1 MSQSVRPAGISLCM
15 IVKDE
20 ERFLADAL
28 RSVAGVVDEI
38 CIVDTGSTDGT
49 LAIARE
55 FGARIAQI
63 AWSDDFSAAR
73 NAALALA
80 TRRWIFVLDA
90 DERLVPESR
99 DALRAIGASPARGR
113 GCWIAC
119 RNLADDFKG
128 TGAMT
133 NAIVRLFPNDP
144 RIRYRNAIHEYV
156 TCDGLESGLPSDLA
170 PIEIVHLGYLSEIV
184 RERGKAQR
192 NLRLAETAAE
202 AAPEDAFA
210 HYNLGMSLL
219 LDGRQDE
226 AIAAL
231 ERSRDLTLHAPR
243 AFRVNALVALADL
256 YAQHRGDLRAAQATI
271 DAALAI
277 APTYSNA
284 HFTHGRIL
292 TLRGDRHAARE
303 AFGQAIRA
311 GAFDREQFVVDDEIA
326 IWKAANEIGAT
337 LMAED
342 RYREALPWFERASQ
356 NRPRAVALLANRAK
370 CHEALGELD
379 AAEAC
384 YAEAARCG
392 ADEPSAID
400 WVNFCLRARPEPVA
414 LAAIEA
420 ALPVLGYA
428 YRCTFLAAAAA
439 VRLRAGDPAA
449 AAASLERALAQPP
462 TPEEGRAIVAALA
475 GRMGEPGLLRIL
487 DGGEPATG
495 ASGLRI
501 AYVPTI

>member
-1 MSQSVRPAGISLCM
+1 MNHPAGISLCM
-15 IVKDE
+15 IVKNE
-20 ERFLADAL
+20 ARFLADAL
-28 RSVAGVVDEI
+28 RSVAGVVDEV

-55 FGARIAQI
+55 FGARIEQI
-63 AWSDDFSAAR
+63 GWNDDFSAAR

-99 DALRAIGASPARGR
+99 DALRAIGASPARDR

-133 NAIVRLFPNDP
+133 NAIVRLFPNDR
-144 RIRYRNAIHEYV
+144 RIRYRNAIHEYI
-156 TCDGLESGLPSDLA
+156 TRDGIESGLPSDIA

-192 NLRLAETAAE
+192 NLRMAE
-202 AAPEDAFA
+202 AAVLAAPDDAFA

-219 LDGRQDE
+219 LDDRKDD

-231 ERSRDLTLHAPR
+231 ERSREITRHSPR
-243 AFRVNALVALADL
+243 AFRVNTLVALADL
-256 YAQHRGDLRAAQATI
+256 YAKHRGDLALAQATI
-271 DAALAI
+271 DDALAI

-292 TLRGDRHAARE
+292 TLRGDRQAARE
-303 AFGQAIRA
+303 AFGRAIGA
-311 GAFDREQFVVDDEIA
+311 GKHDHEQFVVDDEIA

-337 LMAED
+337 LMVEQ
-342 RYREALPWFERASQ
+342 RYREALPWFERAGA
-356 NRPRAVALLANRAK
+356 NRPRAVALLSNRAK

-379 AAEAC
+379 TAEAL

-392 ADEPSAID
+392 EDEPSAIE
-400 WVNFCLRARPEPVA
+400 WVNFCLRARPEAVA
-414 LAAIEA
+414 LAAIET
-420 ALPVLGYA
+420 ALPALGYA
-428 YRCTFLAAAAA
+428 YRCTFLVAAAA
-439 VRLRAGDPAA
+439 VRLRAGDEPATA
-449 AAASLERALAQPP
+449 AYIKRALEAPP
-462 TPEEGRAIVAALA
+462 TPAEGKAIVTSLA
-475 GRMGEPGLLRIL
+475 GHLGEPGLLRFL
-487 DGGEPATG
+487 ERRDPATG

-501 AYVPTI
+501 AYVPPL

>member
-1 MSQSVRPAGISLCM
+1 MSHSVRPAGISLCM

-38 CIVDTGSTDGT
+38 CIVDTGSSDGT

-55 FGARIAQI
+55 FGARIEQI
-63 AWSDDFSAAR
+63 AWNDDFSAAR

-99 DALRAIGASPARGR
+99 EALRAIGVTPARGR
-113 GCWIAC
+113 GHWIAC

-144 RIRYRNAIHEYV
+144 QIRYRNPIHEYV
-156 TCDGLESGLPSDLA
+156 TCAGLESGLPSDLT
-170 PIEIVHLGYLSEIV
+170 PIEIVHLGYLSAIV
-184 RERGKAQR
+184 RERGKAER
-192 NLRLAETAAE
+192 NLRMAE
-202 AAPEDAFA
+202 AAVEHAPDDPFA

-219 LDGRQDE
+219 LDGRKDE

-231 ERSRDLTLHAPR
+231 ERSRDITRLTPR

-256 YAQHRGDLRAAQATI
+256 YAQHRGNLALAQATI
-271 DAALAI
+271 DDALAI

-292 TLRGDRHAARE
+292 VLRGDRSAARE
-303 AFGQAIRA
+303 AFGRAIRA
-311 GAFDREQFVVDDEIA
+311 GAHDHEQFVVDDEIA
-326 IWKAANEIGAT
+326 IWKAANEIAAT
-337 LMAED
+337 LMTDGAH
-342 RYREALPWFERASQ
+342 RHALPWLERAAQ
-356 NRPRAVALLANRAK
+356 NRPRAVALLLNRAK

-379 AAEAC
+379 AAEAL

-392 ADEPSAID
+392 EDEPSAIE
-400 WVNFCLRARPEPVA
+400 WVNFCLRARPETVA

-439 VRLRAGDPAA
+439 ARLRAGDEAA
-449 AAASLERALAQPP
+449 TATYLERALAAPP
-462 TPEEGRAIVAALA
+462 TPEEGKAIVTAFAERL
-475 GRMGEPGLLRIL
+475 GEAGLLRL
-487 DGGEPATG
+487 LERRYPPTG
-495 ASGLRI
+495 ATGLRI
-501 AYVPTI
+501 AYLPTS

>member
-1 MSQSVRPAGISLCM
+1 MNHPAGISLCM

-20 ERFLADAL
+20 ERFLADCL
-28 RSVAGVVDEI
+28 RSVTGVVDEI

-55 FGARIAQI
+55 FGARIEQI

-144 RIRYRNAIHEYV
+144 QIRYRNAIHEYI
-156 TCDGLESGLPSDLA
+156 THDGAEAGLASDLA

-184 RERGKAQR
+184 RERGKARR
-192 NLRLAETAAE
+192 NLRMAE
-202 AAPEDAFA
+202 AAVERTPEDAFA
-210 HYNLGMSLL
+210 HYNVGMSLL
-219 LDGRQDE
+219 LDGRKDD
-226 AIAAL
+226 AIVAL
-231 ERSRDLTLHAPR
+231 ERSRELTRLAPR

-256 YAQHRGDLRAAQATI
+256 YAKDRGDLALAQATI
-271 DAALAI
+271 DDALAI
-277 APTYSNA
+277 GPNYSNA

-292 TLRGDRHAARE
+292 TLRGDRAAARE
-303 AFGQAIRA
+303 AFGNAIRA
-311 GAFDREQFVVDDEIA
+311 GKHDHEQFVVDDEIA

-337 LMAED
+337 LMAEE
-342 RYREALPWFERASQ
+342 RYREALPWFERAAQ
-356 NRPRAVALLANRAK
+356 NRPRAVALLSNRAK

-379 AAEAC
+379 AAEAL

-392 ADEPSAID
+392 EDEPSAIE
-400 WVNFCLRARPEPVA
+400 WVNFCLRARPAAVA
-414 LAAIEA
+414 EAAIEA
-420 ALPVLGYA
+420 ALPALGHA
-428 YRCTFLAAAAA
+428 YRCTFLAAAAG
-439 VRLRAGDPAA
+439 VRLRAGDEPGAA
-449 AAASLERALAQPP
+449 AYIKRALEATP
-462 TPEEGRAIVAALA
+462 TPQEGEAIVAALA
-475 GRMGEPGLLRIL
+475 TRLGVPGLLRFL
-487 DGGEPATG
+487 ERRDPPTG
-495 ASGLRI
+495 ATGLRI
-501 AYVPTI
+501 AYVPTS

>member
-1 MSQSVRPAGISLCM
+1 MIYPAGISLCM

-38 CIVDTGSTDGT
+38 CIVDTGSTDRT

-55 FGARIAQI
+55 FGARIAQV
-63 AWSDDFSAAR
+63 AWNDDFSAAR

-128 TGAMT
+128 SGAMT

-144 RIRYRNAIHEYV
+144 QIRYRNAIHEYV
-156 TCDGLESGLPSDLA
+156 TCDGVESGLPSDLA

-192 NLRLAETAAE
+192 NLRMAQAAVE
-202 AAPEDAFA
+202 HAPEDAFA

-219 LDGRQDE
+219 LDDRKDE

-231 ERSRDLTLHAPR
+231 ERSRELTRVAPR

-256 YAQHRGDLRAAQATI
+256 YAKHRGDLGRAQATI
-271 DAALAI
+271 DDALAI
-277 APTYSNA
+277 GPNYSNA

-292 TLRGDRHAARE
+292 TLLGDRNAARA
-303 AFGQAIRA
+303 AFGRAIRA
-311 GAFDREQFVVDDEIA
+311 GAYDHEQFVVDDEIA
-326 IWKAANEIGAT
+326 IWKAANEIAAT
-337 LMAED
+337 LMAEE
-342 RYREALPWFERASQ
+342 RYREALPWLERAGQ
-356 NRPRAVALLANRAK
+356 NRPRAVALLSNRAK

-379 AAEAC
+379 AAEAL

-392 ADEPSAID
+392 EDEPSAID
-400 WVNFCLRARPEPVA
+400 WVNFCLRARPAPVA
-414 LAAIEA
+414 LAAIEG
-420 ALPVLGYA
+420 ALPALGYA
-428 YRCTFLAAAAA
+428 YQCTFLAAAAA
-439 VRLRAGDPAA
+439 VRLRAGDEPGTEAY
-449 AAASLERALAQPP
+449 LKRALAAPP
-462 TPEEGRAIVAALA
+462 TPEEAKAIVMALA
-475 GRMGEPGLLRIL
+475 ERLGEPGLLRFL
-487 DGGEPATG
+487 DGRDAATG
-495 ASGLRI
+495 ATGLRI
-501 AYVPTI
+501 AYVPTS

>member
-1 MSQSVRPAGISLCM
+1 MKYPAGLSLCM

-28 RSVAGVVDEI
+28 RSVAGVADEI

-119 RNLADDFKG
+119 RNLSDDFKG
-128 TGAMT
+128 SGAMT
-133 NAIVRLFPNDP
+133 NAIVRRFPNDP
-144 RIRYRNAIHEYV
+144 QIRYRNAIHEYV
-156 TCDGLESGLPSDLA
+156 TRDGLESGLPSDLA

-192 NLRLAETAAE
+192 NLRMAE
-202 AAPEDAFA
+202 AAVQSAPDDAFA

-219 LDGRQDE
+219 LDGRKDD

-231 ERSRDLTLHAPR
+231 EHSHELTRLAPR

-256 YAQHRGDLRAAQATI
+256 YAQHRGDLGLAQTTI

-292 TLRGDRHAARE
+292 TLRGDRTAARE
-303 AFGQAIRA
+303 AFGNAIRA
-311 GAFDREQFVVDDEIA
+311 GKHDHEQFVVDDEIA

-337 LMAED
+337 LMAEE
-342 RYREALPWFERASQ
+342 RYREALPWFERAGG

-370 CHEALGELD
+370 CHEALGERD

-392 ADEPSAID
+392 EDEPSAIE
-400 WVNFCLRARPEPVA
+400 WVNFCLRARPEAVA

-420 ALPVLGYA
+420 ALPALGYA
-428 YRCTFLAAAAA
+428 YRCTFLAVAAA
-439 VRLRAGDPAA
+439 VRLRAGDESG
-449 AAASLERALAQPP
+449 AASFMKRALAAPP
-462 TPEEGRAIVAALA
+462 TPEEGAAIVTALA
-475 GRMGEPGLLRIL
+475 GRLGEPGLLRFL
-487 DGGEPATG
+487 GASGPATG

-501 AYVPTI
+501 AYVPTT